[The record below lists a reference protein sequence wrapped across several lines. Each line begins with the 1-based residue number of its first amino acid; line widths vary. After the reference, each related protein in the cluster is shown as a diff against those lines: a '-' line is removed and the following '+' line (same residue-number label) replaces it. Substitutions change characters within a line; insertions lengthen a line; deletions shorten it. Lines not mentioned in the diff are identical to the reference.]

1 MKSKKLRILNYT
13 LAAIGILI
21 TAAVYSR
28 LPEQIPTNWGFNGI
42 VTYSP
47 KSRIWLCCGLLPLM
61 AFLFD
66 YLPQIDPRRR
76 NYVKFNAY
84 YDTFCVFLQV
94 FLLIMLG
101 ITLSESFFPGHISVG
116 KIVTLAIGV
125 LFMFIGNIMP
135 KIKSN
140 FYLGI
145 KTPWTLSDEE
155 IWLRTHRFAGKTMFA
170 AGAAAVI
177 LGWSITDRW
186 SGYVIV
192 AMLLASA
199 FVPCLMSYIWWRQKY
214 GTPG

>member
-1 MKSKKLRILNYT
+1 
-13 LAAIGILI
+13 
-21 TAAVYSR
+21 
-28 LPEQIPTNWGFNGI
+28 
-42 VTYSP
+42 
-47 KSRIWLCCGLLPLM
+47 M

-125 LFMFIGNIMP
+125 LFMFIG
-135 KIKSN
+135 
-140 FYLGI
+140 

>member
-1 MKSKKLRILNYT
+1 MCIRD
-13 LAAIGILI
+13 
-21 TAAVYSR
+21 R
-28 LPEQIPTNWGFNGI
+28 
-42 VTYSP
+42 
-47 KSRIWLCCGLLPLM
+47 
-61 AFLFD
+61 
-66 YLPQIDPRRR
+66 
-76 NYVKFNAY
+76 
-84 YDTFCVFLQV
+84 
-94 FLLIMLG
+94 
-101 ITLSESFFPGHISVG
+101 SESFFPGHISVG

-192 AMLLASA
+192 EMCIRDRYHPAVRVQGILCFHL
-199 FVPCLMSYIWWRQKY
+199 PDL
-214 GTPG
+214 